1 VRAVLLRTRF
11 LGVPA
16 VAALG
21 IGLAAIPVT
30 AHAGGGSS
38 VVKVPAFLLP
48 LTRVGQVNL
57 GSLARER
64 HRGRAA
70 TGVTGYRLI
79 GNSIV
84 TRRPKGTPK
93 TSPDPAP
100 TRLSTRNVRGES
112 GFSAVNSA
120 QEASVYGFDLEPPDQ
135 GLCAGGGY
143 VMEFIND
150 AVAIYDQHG
159 VQLLPPVRSP
169 AVFGRPKL
177 APVDP
182 RCYYDAPTKR
192 WFLQEF
198 TLGRTGRAGKLASQS
213 REFEAV
219 SDTQDPTGSYTVYSW
234 VTTDAATAGCPC
246 FGDYDNLGADGNGI
260 YITTNELG
268 LTSGADN
275 GVIVYAISKEQI
287 ENVATTGALPAV
299 AGYRLMRTPF
309 GTPEV
314 IAPASTP
321 PGARFARDTEYF
333 AESDSNGRGDNH
345 LLVYALHNTSLL
357 AAAIPPTMYRAEVT
371 TEGYSFPVDARQ
383 KPGPRPLGK
392 AFQDPEAGLQAD
404 FDAEMEPTYV
414 GGQLYA
420 QLDTR
425 TASGS
430 DAAAWFILKPALSG
444 KMLSVSVA
452 HQGFVAVNNASLLY
466 PYTAVNAS
474 GAGYLLFS
482 LSGPDNY
489 PSPAY
494 IAYGATGPAG
504 PVIVAAAGAA
514 PEDSFSCY
522 PAFTSPLEG
531 GCRWGDYSMGAV
543 MNGRVYMATEMVP
556 QTARDTLTNWGTFIW
571 SAPPPRG

>member
-1 VRAVLLRTRF
+1 
-11 LGVPA
+11 VPA

-21 IGLAAIPVT
+21 IGLATVPVT
-30 AHAGGGSS
+30 AQAAGGSS
-38 VVKVPAFLLP
+38 VIKVPVFRLP

-57 GSLARER
+57 GLLARAQ
-64 HRGRAA
+64 HRGREAA
-70 TGVTGYRLI
+70 ATGYRLI
-79 GNSIV
+79 DNAIV
-84 TRRPKGTPK
+84 THQPKGTPK

-100 TRLSTRNVRGES
+100 TRLSTTNVRGEF
-112 GFSAVNSA
+112 GFGAVDSV

-135 GLCAGGGY
+135 GLCAGNGY

-150 AVAIYDQHG
+150 VLAVYDQHG
-159 VQLLPPVRSP
+159 AQLMAPLRSP
-169 AVFGRPKL
+169 DAFGRPKD
-177 APVDP
+177 AFVDP

-198 TLGRTGRAGKLASQS
+198 TLGRVDRTGKVISQS
-213 REFEAV
+213 RQFEAV

-234 VTTDAATAGCPC
+234 VTTDAAAAGCPC

-268 LTSGADN
+268 LTSNADN

-287 ENVATTGALPAV
+287 ENVAKTGALPAV
-299 AGYRLMRTPF
+299 VGYRLATTPF

-333 AESDSNGRGDNH
+333 AESDNNVLSDHH

-357 AAAIPPTMYRAEVT
+357 AAAIPPTMYRTEVT
-371 TEGYSFPVDARQ
+371 TQGYSFPVNARQ
-383 KPGPRPLGK
+383 KPGPRPLGQ
-392 AFQDPEAGLQAD
+392 AFQDPAGGIQAD
-404 FDAEMEPTYV
+404 FDAEMEPSYV
-414 GGQLYA
+414 GGRLYA
-420 QLDTR
+420 QLDTG

-430 DAAAWFILKPALSG
+430 DGAAWFILKPALSG
-444 KMLSVSVA
+444 KTLSVSVT
-452 HQGFVAVNNASLLY
+452 HQGTVAVRNASLLY
-466 PYTAVNAS
+466 PYTAVNS
-474 GAGYLLFS
+474 HGLGYLLFS
-482 LSGPDNY
+482 LSGPGNY

-494 IAYGATGPAG
+494 IRYGATGPAG

-543 MNGRVYMATEMVP
+543 MNGRVYMATEMIP
-556 QTARDTLTNWGTFIW
+556 QAARDTLTNWGTFAW
-571 SAPPPRG
+571 SAPAPGR